1 VTISELDAKH
11 VDALTQF
18 FLDLPEGDLT
28 FIKEDVTDPATIR
41 SWVDSPGAATRWVAL
56 DDNNAGDN
64 NAGDNNDATV
74 TGYLALY
81 RLPGWSNH
89 VGELRLVVHP
99 ERRRTG
105 LGRELAR
112 LGLSQALRTGLAKVI
127 VELVADQEHALE
139 MFLKLGFTGE
149 ALLRD
154 HIRDRHGAPRDLVML
169 AHHVETTRE
178 AMTAVGLADELGGV

>member
-1 VTISELDAKH
+1 MSISELDAKH
-11 VDALTQF
+11 VEALTQF
-18 FLDLPEGDLT
+18 FLQLPEGDVT
-28 FIKEDVTDPATIR
+28 FIKEAVTDPATIQ
-41 SWVDSPGAATRWVAL
+41 SWADSPDAATRWVAL
-56 DDNNAGDN
+56 DDN
-64 NAGDNNDATV
+64 DNNDNTV

-81 RLPGWSNH
+81 RLPGCSNH

-99 ERRRTG
+99 ERRGTG

-112 LGLSQALRTGLAKVI
+112 LGLSHALRTGLTKVI

-154 HIRDRHGAPRDLVML
+154 HIRDRDGGLRDLVML

-178 AMTAVGLADELGGV
+178 AMTAVGLADELGGA

>member
-1 VTISELDAKH
+1 MSISELDAKH
-11 VDALTQF
+11 VEALTEF
-18 FLDLPEGDLT
+18 FLQLPEGDVT
-28 FIKEDVTDPATIR
+28 FIKEAVTDPATIR
-41 SWVDSPGAATRWVAL
+41 SWADRPGAATRWVAR
-56 DDNNAGDN
+56 DDSDG
-64 NAGDNNDATV
+64 NDATV

-99 ERRRTG
+99 DRRGTG

-112 LGLSQALRTGLAKVI
+112 LGLSHALRTGLTKVI

-154 HIRDRHGAPRDLVML
+154 HIRDRDGGLRDLVML
-169 AHHVETTRE
+169 AHHVEATRE
-178 AMTAVGLADELGGV
+178 AMTAVGLADELGGP

>member
-1 VTISELDAKH
+1 VSITELDAKH
-11 VDALTQF
+11 VEALTEF
-18 FLDLPEGDLT
+18 FLQLPEGDVT
-28 FIKEDVTDPATIR
+28 FIKEAVTDPATIQ
-41 SWVDSPGAATRWVAL
+41 SWVDNPGAATRWVAL
-56 DDNNAGDN
+56 DDNDN
-64 NAGDNNDATV
+64 NNTV

-99 ERRRTG
+99 ERRGTG

-112 LGLSQALRTGLAKVI
+112 LGLTHALRTGLTKVI

-154 HIRDRHGAPRDLVML
+154 HIRDRDGGLRDLVML
-169 AHHVETTRE
+169 AHHVEATRE
-178 AMTAVGLADELGGV
+178 AMTAVGLADELGGL

>member
-1 VTISELDAKH
+1 VSISELDAKH
-11 VDALTQF
+11 VEALTQF
-18 FLDLPEGDLT
+18 FLQLPEGDVT
-28 FIKEDVTDPATIR
+28 FIKEAVTDPATIR
-41 SWVDSPGAATRWVAL
+41 SWAERPGGATRWVAL
-56 DDNNAGDN
+56 DDTANDSDNADTGS
-64 NAGDNNDATV
+64 TV

-81 RLPGWSNH
+81 QLPGWSNH

-99 ERRRTG
+99 ERRGTG

-112 LGLSQALRTGLAKVI
+112 LGLSHALRTGLTKVI

-154 HIRDRHGAPRDLVML
+154 HIRDRDGGLRDLVML

-178 AMTAVGLADELGGV
+178 AMTAVGLADELGGA

>member
-1 VTISELDAKH
+1 VSISELDAKH
-11 VDALTQF
+11 VEALTQF
-18 FLDLPEGDLT
+18 FLQLPEGDVT
-28 FIKEDVTDPATIR
+28 FIKEAVTDPATIR
-41 SWVDSPGAATRWVAL
+41 SWAERPGGATRWVAL
-56 DDNNAGDN
+56 DDTANDSDNADTGS
-64 NAGDNNDATV
+64 TV

-99 ERRRTG
+99 ERRGTG

-112 LGLSQALRTGLAKVI
+112 LGLSHALRTGLTKVI

-154 HIRDRHGAPRDLVML
+154 HIRDRHGGLRDLVML

-178 AMTAVGLADELGGV
+178 AMTAVGLADELGGP